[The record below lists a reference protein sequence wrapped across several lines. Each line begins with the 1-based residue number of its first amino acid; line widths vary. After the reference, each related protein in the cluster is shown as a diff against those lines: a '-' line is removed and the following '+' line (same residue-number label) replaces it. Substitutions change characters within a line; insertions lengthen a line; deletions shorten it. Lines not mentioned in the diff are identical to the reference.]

1 MMRLP
6 DYHGQ
11 QIKRPSVRVR
21 GAHPVGDSLPGDD
34 RENEVLKWS
43 VDDLRTDATKTHIQ
57 AKKRKGKKNIVIC
70 SPMLKVT

>member
-11 QIKRPSVRVR
+11 QIKRPLVCVR
-21 GAHPVGDSLPGDD
+21 GAHAVGDSLPGDD

-57 AKKRKGKKNIVIC
+57 AKKEKKRKI
-70 SPMLKVT
+70 L